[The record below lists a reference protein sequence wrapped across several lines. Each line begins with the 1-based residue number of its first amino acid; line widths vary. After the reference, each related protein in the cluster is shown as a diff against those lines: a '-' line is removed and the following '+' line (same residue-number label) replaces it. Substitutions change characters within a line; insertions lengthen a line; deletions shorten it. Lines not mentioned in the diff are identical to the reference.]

1 MQRGAALGLACHY
14 AILFVAAAVYLLP
27 LSGLFMSM
35 IYPTLNSKGISCFP
49 KVEHGAVAGVIPIEN
64 SLAGSIHQ
72 NYDLLLKYGLHIT
85 GELHLRVEHVLVAPP
100 GTTLG
105 TLRSVRSHPQ
115 ALAQCSRFF
124 EQHQHIRA
132 EAYFDTA
139 GAARS
144 LLEPGASAVGA
155 IASAYAARLY
165 RLRILKR
172 NLENE
177 QHNFTRF
184 LMISRTPWKPRG
196 GVATKCSIAFRP
208 AANVPGILFRIL
220 GVFSL
225 RDIDLLKIESRPDPA
240 SPFEYL
246 FYLDLAGSPRESR
259 VERALTHLQ
268 EVVSEYRLLGAYPM
282 GSGRVYGA
290 VRRKTVGR

>member
-1 MQRGAALGLACHY
+1 MK
-14 AILFVAAAVYLLP
+14 VAFQGV
-27 LSGLFMSM
+27 
-35 IYPTLNSKGISCFP
+35 
-49 KVEHGAVAGVIPIEN
+49 HGAYSEQAARLLLGPRARTVPCESFDEVFRAVEERQTARGVIPIEN

-85 GELHLRVEHVLVAPP
+85 GELHLRVEHVLMALQ
-100 GTTLG
+100 GTTLRA
-105 TLRSVRSHPQ
+105 LRQVRSHPQ
-115 ALAQCSRFF
+115 ARAQCSGFF
-124 EQHQHIRA
+124 ERHPQIRA
-132 EAYFDTA
+132 EAFFDTA
-139 GAARS
+139 GAAQS
-144 LLEPGASAVGA
+144 LREAGTEGIGA

-165 RLRILKR
+165 GLTVLAR

-177 QHNFTRF
+177 EHNFTRF
-184 LMISRTPWKPRG
+184 LMISRKPWKPRRG
-196 GVATKCSIAFRP
+196 IATKCSIAFRP

-240 SPFEYL
+240 APFEYL
-246 FYLDLAGSPRESR
+246 FYLDLAGSPREPR

-268 EVVSEYRLLGAYPM
+268 EVVSQYRLLGAYPM

-290 VRRKTVGR
+290 VRKKAGRAGL

>member
-1 MQRGAALGLACHY
+1 MK
-14 AILFVAAAVYLLP
+14 VAFQGV
-27 LSGLFMSM
+27 
-35 IYPTLNSKGISCFP
+35 
-49 KVEHGAVAGVIPIEN
+49 HGAYSEQAARLLLGRDARTVPCENFEGVFRAVEEGATARGVIPIEN

-72 NYDLLLKYGLHIT
+72 NYDLLLKYGLHIV
-85 GELHLRVEHVLVAPP
+85 GELHLRVEHVLMARR
-100 GTTLG
+100 GTTLR
-105 TLRSVRSHPQ
+105 TLRQVRSHPQ
-115 ALAQCSRFF
+115 ALAQCSGFF
-124 EQHQHIRA
+124 ERHRRIHP
-132 EAYFDTA
+132 EAFFDTA
-139 GAARS
+139 GAAQS
-144 LLEPGASAVGA
+144 LLEAGTEGVGA

-165 RLRILKR
+165 GLTVLAR

-177 QHNFTRF
+177 EHNFTRF
-184 LMISRTPWKPRG
+184 LMIGRKPLKPRR
-196 GVATKCSIAFRP
+196 GVPTKCSIAFRP

-268 EVVSEYRLLGAYPM
+268 EVVSQYRLLGAYPM

-290 VRRKTVGR
+290 ARTRAAEGAR